1 MFYNIHNEAERVRE
15 MTEVFLYNIENSKS
29 IKIKLLCRKLNIAVR
44 EVQKDEY
51 GLKLSAL
58 LGLSDDQTVAGGA
71 DFDDEMLYLSEFYGA
86 MLDIFLNQLK
96 RQKTTVALK
105 AVRTQTNVGFTS
117 YELHSELS
125 AEHAMMRG
133 QKT

>member
-125 AEHAMMRG
+125 AEHAMMRD